1 VSTAEVDTD
10 WRWVHAVAVVAE
22 EPNPLHEWQECRLT
36 IGRFDGYLADTRK
49 YGFTL
54 VTVLLTANALV
65 TTANAAVDRPAAS
78 IVVMVLLLALFMI
91 DNYYWVMLRAAV
103 NRAKD
108 LEVKHERITWK
119 LSEQAKNSHATDLVL
134 VFYGLFVAIA
144 ALIPVVAL
152 LSRKPIAVGGLL
164 AVFAAVLVEA
174 AAMFVVYNLVE
185 HPTSRVSHFVNT
197 VVPRP
202 RSD

>member
-1 VSTAEVDTD
+1 MAD
-10 WRWVHAVAVVAE
+10 

-65 TTANAAVDRPAAS
+65 TPSNAAVDRPAVS

-144 ALIPVVAL
+144 ALIPLVAL
-152 LSRKPIAVGGLL
+152 LSRKPIEVGGLL
-164 AVFAAVLVEA
+164 AVIAAVLVEA

-185 HPTSRVSHFVNT
+185 HPTSAVSHFVNT
-197 VVPRP
+197 VVPQP
-202 RSD
+202 RSTD

>member
-152 LSRKPIAVGGLL
+152 LSRKPIVVGGLL

-185 HPTSRVSHFVNT
+185 HPTSAVSHFVNT

>member
-1 VSTAEVDTD
+1 MSV
-10 WRWVHAVAVVAE
+10 

-36 IGRFDGYLADTRK
+36 VGRFDGYLADTRK

-65 TTANAAVDRPAAS
+65 IPKDAPVDRPAAS

-103 NRAKD
+103 QRAKD
-108 LEVKHERITWK
+108 LEVNRDRITWK
-119 LSEQAKNSHATDLVL
+119 LSAQAANSHATDLVL
-134 VFYGLFVAIA
+134 IFYGLFVAIA

-152 LSRKPIAVGGLL
+152 LSSKPIAVGGLL
-164 AVFAAVLVEA
+164 AVIGAVLVEA

-185 HPTSRVSHFVNT
+185 HPKSVVSHFVNS

-202 RSD
+202 RSTD

>member
-1 VSTAEVDTD
+1 MSTAEVDTD

-78 IVVMVLLLALFMI
+78 IVVMVLLLALF
-91 DNYYWVMLRAAV
+91 VQ
-103 NRAKD
+103 
-108 LEVKHERITWK
+108 KHIVR
-119 LSEQAKNSHATDLVL
+119 
-134 VFYGLFVAIA
+134 GLT
-144 ALIPVVAL
+144 L
-152 LSRKPIAVGGLL
+152 G
-164 AVFAAVLVEA
+164 
-174 AAMFVVYNLVE
+174 AMKG
-185 HPTSRVSHFVNT
+185 
-197 VVPRP
+197 
-202 RSD
+202 

>member
-1 VSTAEVDTD
+1 M
-10 WRWVHAVAVVAE
+10 AE

-65 TTANAAVDRPAAS
+65 TPSNSAVDRPAAS

-103 NRAKD
+103 TRAKD

-144 ALIPVVAL
+144 ALIPLVAL
-152 LSRKPIAVGGLL
+152 LSSKPPIAVGGVL
-164 AVFAAVLVEA
+164 AVIAAVLVEA
-174 AAMFVVYNLVE
+174 AAMFAVYNLVE
-185 HPTSRVSHFVNT
+185 HPTSAVSHFVNT
-197 VVPRP
+197 VVPHP
-202 RSD
+202 RSTD